1 MNLSLVS
8 IVDLVFRALSL
19 LIFIRVLL
27 SWIPHN
33 PHHPFVGLVYRVTE
47 PILRPIQGIVPPQR
61 MGGLDL
67 SPIIALF
74 LLNFLKGAVF
84 NLLF

>member
-33 PHHPFVGLVYRVTE
+33 PHHSFVGLVYRVTE

>member
-1 MNLSLVS
+1 MHLNIVS
-8 IVDLVFRALSL
+8 IVDLIFKALSL

-33 PHHPFVGLVYRVTE
+33 PYHGVVQFIYRVTE
-47 PILRPIQGIVPPQR
+47 PILRPIQGIVPPSR
-61 MGGLDL
+61 MGGLDI

-74 LLNFLKGAVF
+74 LLSLLKGAVY
-84 NLLF
+84 NLLL